1 MEKILDLIKLEEK
14 RQEETLDFIPS
25 ENIVSKDVLTAIGSV
40 LTNKY
45 AEGKVGARYY
55 QGNEIVDQIEQ
66 TTIDLAKKVFGAKFI
81 NVKALSGSPSNLA
94 VYTALL
100 NVGDKILGFDIRS
113 GGHLTFG
120 QKISLSGKLFDSHFF
135 SVNKDTE
142 ILDYDEVLQVAKE
155 VQPKLIVCG
164 TSAYPRDFD
173 WKRLK
178 EIADS
183 VGAYL
188 LADISHTAGL
198 IASGF
203 QNSPIGIANVV
214 TSTTHKTLRGPRGAL
229 IMTNEEELSQKI
241 DRAVF
246 LGLQGGPHLNTIA
259 GIGVALEEAFLP
271 YFKTY
276 ASQVIKNAKALV
288 ETLSKHGFRIVTG
301 GTDNH
306 LVLVDLRNKNISG
319 IEAAVRLEKVG
330 IITNANL
337 IPFDPNPPKNPSGV
351 RFGTPS
357 VTTRGLKEKE
367 MIIVASW
374 INDVVSNRSDPKS
387 LENVEREVLKMCSEF
402 QI

>member
-1 MEKILDLIKLEEK
+1 MNKILDLIKKEEL
-14 RQEETLDFIPS
+14 RQQNTLDFIPS
-25 ENIVSKDVLTAIGSV
+25 ENIVSRDVLTAIGSV

-55 QGNEIVDQIEQ
+55 QGNEIIDQIEQ
-66 TTIDLAKKVFGAKFI
+66 TTIDSAKKVFGVKFV
-81 NVKALSGSPSNLA
+81 NVQALSGSPANLV

-135 SVNKDTE
+135 TVNKDTE
-142 ILDYDEVLQVAKE
+142 MLDYDEVLRVAKE
-155 VQPKLIVCG
+155 VKPKLIVCG

-173 WKRLK
+173 WKKLK

-198 IASGF
+198 VASGF
-203 QNSPIGIANVV
+203 QNSPIGIADIV

-229 IMTNEEELSQKI
+229 IMTDDEDISKKI

-246 LGLQGGPHLNTIA
+246 PGLQGGPHLNTIA
-259 GIGVALEEAFLP
+259 GIGVALEEALQP
-271 YFKTY
+271 SFKTY
-276 ASQVIKNAKALV
+276 ASQIIKNAKTLAAA
-288 ETLSKHGFRIVTG
+288 LSKHGFRVVSG
-301 GTDNH
+301 GTENH
-306 LVLVDLRNKNISG
+306 LVLVDLQSKNILG
-319 IEAAVRLEKVG
+319 IEAAIRLEKAG
-330 IITNANL
+330 IITNANM
-337 IPFDPNPPKNPSGV
+337 IPFDPNPPKNPSGI

-357 VTTRGLKEKE
+357 VTTRGLKEKDME
-367 MIIVASW
+367 QVAGF
-374 INDVVSNRSDPKS
+374 INKVLEHSES
-387 LENVEREVLKMCSEF
+387 LEKVKNEVKEICRSHPF
-402 QI
+402 